1 MKWKQQLL
9 LFVFQIVVVQQAGN
23 LYLSVLRSDWLQL
36 HELTFL
42 AGLVLEHLLQVEVS
56 SAYK

>member
-1 MKWKQQLL
+1 MKWKLQLL

-23 LYLSVLRSDWLQL
+23 LCLSVLRSDWLQL
-36 HELTFL
+36 HDLPFL
-42 AGLVLEHLLQVEVS
+42 AGLVREHLLQVEVS